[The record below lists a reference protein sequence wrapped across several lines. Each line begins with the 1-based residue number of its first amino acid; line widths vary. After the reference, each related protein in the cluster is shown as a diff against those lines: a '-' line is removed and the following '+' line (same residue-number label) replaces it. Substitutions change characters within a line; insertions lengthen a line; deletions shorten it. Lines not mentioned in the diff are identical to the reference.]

1 MSRTRLFK
9 SNKIEGGR
17 IGVSSSKPV
26 ALQGSNLVKK
36 FEDLIA
42 VNHISFEIYE
52 GEIVGILGPNGAGK
66 TTTIRLLT
74 GVFNLTE
81 DSKVKIYS
89 QDLTHNPKQLKK
101 KFGIVP
107 EISNAYSD
115 YTVWQNLFF
124 SGTIY
129 GLSKEDIKERVDL
142 LLKRFEI
149 TDKLHAKT
157 KTLSKGLKQR
167 VNLCMAL
174 LHEPSILILDEP
186 TSGLDPFSVSIVR
199 KQILDLKKEG
209 KTILITTHNMQEA
222 QQICDRILI
231 MNRGKIIA
239 DETPDDLRKNFKPT
253 STLIFEVAGGLPKEH
268 TQELESLFTAIEEEK
283 NKIKIISETPLDDVA
298 TFHDFAQRKGV
309 TVQNFGLK
317 ETSLEEVFIHLV
329 QTDSHSPHKG
339 GTQK

>member
-1 MSRTRLFK
+1 MSSPKT
-9 SNKIEGGR
+9 
-17 IGVSSSKPV
+17 V
-26 ALQGSNLVKK
+26 ALEGSNLLKK
-36 FEDLIA
+36 FGELVA
-42 VNHISFEIYE
+42 VNEISFEIFE

-74 GVFNLTE
+74 GVFDLLE
-81 DSKVKIYS
+81 DSKVKIFS
-89 QDLTHNPKQLKK
+89 QDLTNNPKQLKR

-129 GLSKEDIKERVDL
+129 GLSKENIKDRVDL
-142 LLKRFEI
+142 LLERFEI
-149 TDKLHAKT
+149 TDKIHAKM

-199 KQILDLKKEG
+199 QQILDLKKEG

-231 MNRGKIIA
+231 MNRGNIIA

-253 STLIFEVAGGLPKEH
+253 STLIFEISGGLPEERK
-268 TQELESLFTAIEEEK
+268 QELKAMFKAIKEEK
-283 NKIKIISETPLDDVA
+283 NKIKIISEQPLDDA
-298 TFHDFAQRKGV
+298 AKFRDFAQHKGV
-309 TVQNFGLK
+309 MIQNFGLK

-329 QTDSHSPHKG
+329 KGDSKSPNKG
-339 GTQK
+339 GMAK